1 MRGKKYFFPLCVGMI
16 GIQRLVSLLIH
27 LPVDGDDFGVGLQ
40 VLKSLYVWCQQLQRV
55 SNC

>member
-27 LPVDGDDFGVGLQ
+27 LPVDGDDFGVGLK
-40 VLKSLYVWCQQLQRV
+40 VPVCVV
-55 SNC
+55 SATAAGE

>member
-40 VLKSLYVWCQQLQRV
+40 VLKSMYVWCQQLQRV